1 MVFGRRPSLR
11 GASMTAELM
20 IREPQTAAEWAAWEA
35 YALAHPQSEPFHRA
49 AWRSAVR
56 EAYGLPCFWRAAWA
70 GGDVKGISPLVKAPA
85 PFGGANLVS
94 CAFAVGGG
102 ILADS
107 DEVRAALADDAEA
120 LGRQLGVGAVE
131 MRSGEAVLA
140 GWGEKSG
147 TYAGFRREM
156 AATSEQRLTQIPR
169 KKRADVRK
177 AIEADLKIERE
188 APLKSFHAIYARSLR
203 DLGTPTPSLRW
214 MTALKSA
221 FGDSCH
227 VTLVHGPAG
236 PVAAL
241 MSFEHRDRVMPYF
254 GGALP
259 EARALRAY
267 DRLYWEEM
275 ERAAAKGLRIFDF
288 GRSKYGT
295 GAFDYKTHWGF
306 EPQPLSYQ
314 YRLIRAAEAPDVNPL
329 SPKYRR
335 FVALWRRAPLWAAN
349 LLGPHLARRLG

>member
-1 MVFGRRPSLR
+1 MAARF
-11 GASMTAELM
+11 LM
-20 IREPQTAAEWAAWEA
+20 REPAEASGWAAWDSFV
-35 YALAHPQSEPFHRA
+35 LNHPESEPFHLSGWRRA
-49 AWRSAVR
+49 IR
-56 EAYGLPCFWRAAWA
+56 EAYGLPCFWLGAWE
-70 GGDVKGISPLVKAPA
+70 GGALRGVLPLVKAPA
-85 PFGGANLVS
+85 PFGGANLTS

-102 ILADS
+102 ILAES
-107 DEVRAALADDAEA
+107 EEAREALAAEAEA
-120 LGRQLGVGAVE
+120 LGRRLGVGAVE
-131 MRSGEAVLA
+131 LRGGEAPA
-140 GWGEKSG
+140 EWGVKEG
-147 TYAGFRREM
+147 VYAGFRREM
-156 AATSEQRLTQIPR
+156 AETSEKRLLQIPR

-177 AIEADLKIERE
+177 AMEADLKIEHE
-188 APLKSFHAIYARSLR
+188 AALEPFHAIYSRSLR

-214 MTALKSA
+214 MRALKSA
-221 FGDSCH
+221 FGESCH

-267 DRLYWEEM
+267 DRLYWEEQ
-275 ERAAAKGLRIFDF
+275 ERAALKGLKVFDF
-288 GRSKYGT
+288 GRSKFGT

-306 EPQPLSYQ
+306 EPQPLVQ
-314 YRLIRAAEAPDVNPL
+314 RYRLVRASEAPDVNPL

-335 FVALWRRAPLWAAN
+335 FVALWRRLPLWTAN